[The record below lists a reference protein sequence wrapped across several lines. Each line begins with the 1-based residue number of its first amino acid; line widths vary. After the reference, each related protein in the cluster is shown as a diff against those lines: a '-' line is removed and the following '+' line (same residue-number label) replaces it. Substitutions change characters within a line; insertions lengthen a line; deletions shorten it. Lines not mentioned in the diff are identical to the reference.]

1 MQSCWRCLHFFFF
14 FSFSLVLRLDNS
26 EPLDFGQ
33 VAYYN
38 RGLQGDDI
46 QMSNIPG
53 RYWQPCQ
60 TLLLIMFIDQTVD
73 KVLLFVNRTSL
84 QWQLWA
90 EGTNGLMQMCFTVEN
105 LLISFIQ
112 MVGFCGTLSS
122 PHHSGSH
129 HIGDSQWCK
138 QSTRWWRSQRFP
150 WKMMNYCRLFG
161 CTDRSEPE
169 KRSHRLPIFFFTN
182 PGEWCQTLSEEKKH
196 LWLTKVSYETKIWTS
211 EFVPLFSCQVS
222 ETSTAGLLAAP
233 WLLCW
238 CHTVKIRLTN
248 CFSGSTTYFAI
259 LKICPTHA
267 HIIYRPPNLCKV

>member
-1 MQSCWRCLHFFFF
+1 MNKNHVSANPHKHLKICCIVAEMLKSVYTFL

-60 TLLLIMFIDQTVD
+60 TLLLTMLIDQTVD
-73 KVLLFVNRTSL
+73 KVLLFVNRTIL
-84 QWQLWA
+84 WWQLWA
-90 EGTNGLMQMCFTVEN
+90 ECTNGLMQMSFTVEN
-105 LLISFIQ
+105 LLVYFIQ
-112 MVGFCGTLSS
+112 SVGFCGVLSS

-129 HIGDSQWCK
+129 HIGDSRWGK

-161 CTDRSEPE
+161 CADRSEPE
-169 KRSHRLPIFFFTN
+169 KQSHRLPIFYKSRRTMPN
-182 PGEWCQTLSEEKKH
+182 VIRGKEALVIDKGKPGATRQKSGH
-196 LWLTKVSYETKIWTS
+196 PDS
-211 EFVPLFSCQVS
+211 FSSFLV
-222 ETSTAGLLAAP
+222 T
-233 WLLCW
+233 
-238 CHTVKIRLTN
+238 
-248 CFSGSTTYFAI
+248 
-259 LKICPTHA
+259 
-267 HIIYRPPNLCKV
+267 

>member
-1 MQSCWRCLHFFFF
+1 MHRCRDAEECLHIFS
-14 FSFSLVLRLDNS
+14 SFSLVLRLDNS

-84 QWQLWA
+84 RWQLWA

-105 LLISFIQ
+105 LLIYFIQ
-112 MVGFCGTLSS
+112 MVGFCGALSS

-129 HIGDSQWCK
+129 HIGDSQWGK
-138 QSTRWWRSQRFP
+138 QSTRWR
-150 WKMMNYCRLFG
+150 
-161 CTDRSEPE
+161 
-169 KRSHRLPIFFFTN
+169 RSH
-182 PGEWCQTLSEEKKH
+182 EK
-196 LWLTKVSYETKIWTS
+196 WWIIAV
-211 EFVPLFSCQVS
+211 F
-222 ETSTAGLLAAP
+222 LAAP
-233 WLLCW
+233 IGQSL
-238 CHTVKIRLTN
+238 KNSLTDCQFFLQIPEN
-248 CFSGSTTYFAI
+248 DAKRYQRKRSACG
-259 LKICPTHA
+259 
-267 HIIYRPPNLCKV
+267 